1 VIDMHSDVH
10 LDVIRSRG
18 QGETHVLK
26 RRHIP
31 LWRAGGVDA
40 VVLNTIPKFA
50 PATYPYYTSP
60 CKNSLLMFDCIFEEI
75 AESDGELVLILEPDD
90 VREAKRRGQIGLI
103 IGVEGAEAIEYDP
116 ALMRCYHRLGL
127 RIMTLTWHQRN
138 LVADGVHEPN
148 PGGLSKLGR
157 ALVEEM
163 NRLGVIV
170 DVSHLSAP
178 ALDDVLAISTAP
190 IVASHSN

>member
-1 VIDMHSDVH
+1 TTARNFKPMTAASADAFHHASLVIDMHSDVH

-60 CKNSLLMFDCIFEEI
+60 CKNTLLMFDCIFEEI
-75 AESDGELVLILEPDD
+75 AESDGDLVLILEP
-90 VREAKRRGQIGLI
+90 
-103 IGVEGAEAIEYDP
+103 
-116 ALMRCYHRLGL
+116 
-127 RIMTLTWHQRN
+127 
-138 LVADGVHEPN
+138 
-148 PGGLSKLGR
+148 
-157 ALVEEM
+157 
-163 NRLGVIV
+163 
-170 DVSHLSAP
+170 
-178 ALDDVLAISTAP
+178 
-190 IVASHSN
+190 